1 MNIPQ
6 EIQELSDQ
14 ELLTEYEGGIRHL
27 TVCEISGQIDNSEQR
42 ISNIVRTEL
51 LNRMDVE

>member
-27 TVCEISGQIDNSEQR
+27 TLCDLQGQVDMKEENIN
-42 ISNIVRTEL
+42 NIVREEI
-51 LNRMDVE
+51 LNRISD